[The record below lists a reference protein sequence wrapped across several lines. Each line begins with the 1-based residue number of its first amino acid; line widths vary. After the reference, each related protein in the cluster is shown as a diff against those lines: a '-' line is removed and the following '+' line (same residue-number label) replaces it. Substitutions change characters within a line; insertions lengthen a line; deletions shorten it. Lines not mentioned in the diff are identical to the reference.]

1 MKPRVI
7 ILEDDES
14 SRALLSLLLEEKGF
28 EVLAFADPTICP
40 IYTDSEQVCSH
51 EDACGDFLLTD
62 NRMPGMSGLDF
73 VGEQARRGCKGIVK
87 NKAVMSATWNDEELE
102 RAEKLGC
109 KVFRKPYQV
118 AEIIDWLEQRC
129 RNLDPQRKLAVLL

>member
-14 SRALLSLLLEEKGF
+14 SRTLLRLLLEERGF

-40 IYTDSEQVCSH
+40 IYTDSHSACTH
-51 EDACGDFLLTD
+51 DDACGDFLLTD

-73 VGEQARRGCKGIVK
+73 VAEQTRRGCKGIIR
-87 NKAVMSATWNDEELE
+87 NKAVMSATWSDEELS
-102 RAEKLGC
+102 RAEDMGC
-109 KVFRKPYQV
+109 KVFKKPYQV
-118 AEIIDWLEQRC
+118 SEIIEWLELQSRK
-129 RNLDPQRKLAVLL
+129 LDPDRKLAVLL